1 MAVWISLLGIIVYMV
16 WYYIYINSTNKF
28 TPSADI
34 ENAHE
39 IIYTS
44 PKKLG
49 NVQNDGIII
58 NGTNLLTK
66 SYFQKLSTLLS
77 LIIGVCVSFMA
88 QLFINRVDNGF
99 ALSVKGLIPF
109 LYELIYGLII
119 GFIII
124 SIHLICHNPY
134 MN

>member
-44 PKKLG
+44 PKKLW

-88 QLFINRVDNGF
+88 QLFVNRVDNGF

-119 GFIII
+119 RFIII